1 MSNTNK
7 SQTQTG
13 NVINANMDKTI
24 TVMVERVVPHPL
36 YGKYIKRS
44 TKLLAH
50 DENNQSKEGDVVLI
64 SSCRPIS
71 SRKVWR
77 LEKVLTVAE

>member
-1 MSNTNK
+1 
-7 SQTQTG
+7 
-13 NVINANMDKTI
+13 MDKTI
-24 TVMVERVVPHPL
+24 TVRVERVVPHPL

-50 DENNQSKEGDVVLI
+50 DADNQSKEGDMVLI

-71 SRKVWR
+71 SRKVWK